1 MALRE
6 EYQSAAAFDKA
17 LLSSLSGRWGITV
30 LGSGMPNRKDGTI
43 D

>member
-17 LLSSLSGRWGITV
+17 LLSSLSGPWGITV
-30 LGSGMPNRKDGTI
+30 LGSGKPHQDNGPAE
-43 D
+43 

>member
-1 MALRE
+1 MDLRE
-6 EYQSAAAFDKA
+6 EYQSAEAFDKA

-30 LGSGMPNRKDGTI
+30 LGSGMPNRNDGTV